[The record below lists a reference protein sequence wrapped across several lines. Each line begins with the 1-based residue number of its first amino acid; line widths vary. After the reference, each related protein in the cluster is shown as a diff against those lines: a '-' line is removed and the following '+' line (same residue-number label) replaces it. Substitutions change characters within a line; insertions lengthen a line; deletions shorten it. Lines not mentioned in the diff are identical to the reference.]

1 MSSEKFTETTT
12 EINALLE
19 QLTTTTD
26 SESQSAL
33 MEYSGLTD

>member
-1 MSSEKFTETTT
+1 MPSKKFTKATAK
-12 EINALLE
+12 INALLE

-33 MEYSGLTD
+33 MEYSGLAD